1 MTRNGDRKLD
11 VRGRSSYMKGRGSAL
26 AILDQ
31 LLAENKTE
39 GALEAAFQKLF
50 DEDPFMFFKKVLM
63 PLLPREAE
71 LSVETDRVIRWVPL
85 SDDHAVTKQRP
96 EGRS

>member
-1 MTRNGDRKLD
+1 MTRNGDRKSE
-11 VRGRSSYMKGRGSAL
+11 VRGRSSYRKGRGSAL

-31 LLAENKTE
+31 LLAENRTE
-39 GALEAAFQKLF
+39 GALEAAFQKMF
-50 DEDPFMFFKKVLM
+50 DEDPVMFFKKMVM

-85 SDDHAVTKQRP
+85 SDDSAATGKRP
-96 EGRS
+96 EVRS